1 MEWDDYDRDD
11 FLDDLA
17 IDVET
22 LDDNPAIEHQIGHL
36 RDEETDRY
44 EFEDRMAGLSGL
56 MGYRVAE
63 EMPAVEETVDSPLE
77 EAGTRE
83 LTDIVVL
90 PVLRAGLAMRDGLV
104 DAWKDVETGFIDA
117 WRDEDLSVEV
127 DYAKLP
133 DLDEKTVV
141 ITDPMVAT
149 GNTLAAVHDA
159 IEQDHDPGKYVI
171 MSAISVPE
179 GLEQV
184 DDVYPDDTEVYT
196 AAIDDDIYE
205 QDFKSP
211 GLDEHGYIVPGLGD
225 AGDRLY
231 GEPETVG

>member
-11 FLDDLA
+11 FLDDLDV
-17 IDVET
+17 DVET
-22 LDDNPAIEHQIGHL
+22 LEDNPAIEHQMGRL
-36 RDEETDRY
+36 RDERTGRY
-44 EFEDRMAGLSGL
+44 EFEDRMASLSGL

-63 EMPAVEETVDSPLE
+63 DVPSSRETVDSPLE
-77 EAGTRE
+77 ETATE
-83 LTDIVVL
+83 ALEDIVVL

-117 WRDEDLSVEV
+117 WRDEDLNVEI

-159 IEQDHDPGKYVI
+159 IEEGHDPDRYVI

-184 DDVYPDDTEVYT
+184 DSVYPDDTEVYT
-196 AAIDDDIYE
+196 AAIDDEVYE
-205 QDFKSP
+205 EGFKSP
-211 GLDEHGYIVPGLGD
+211 GLNDHGYIVPGLGD